1 MKIVAPWEAAVGAE
15 WVWLTAVAAVETVAW
30 ELGRSQS
37 GSRVRKSLVA
47 RVWRWDV
54 VGPAVVTVALGS
66 SVSPVQNKNKSKTY
80 KNKHL

>member
-15 WVWLTAVAAVETVAW
+15 WVWLTAVETVAW

-66 SVSPVQNKNKSKTY
+66 SVSPVQNKNKSNIY